1 MESLPVE
8 VPRTAL
14 YDLTALFVPPET
26 PTGTV
31 IELVIVIEDERI
43 NVREFG
49 AYLSLADRVYGR
61 MTRAGLMSYSHR
73 TYGQLEISEIRKNS
87 IELYIKEVISGF
99 QDATPLVILWLFLKH
114 LPSAIKTLSESSKNF
129 ADAFKS
135 YEEAS
140 LARENRKRLRAEI
153 RQDEELQKLGDRRL
167 NQVVVLLDAL
177 QAHEGRRLAA
187 PVRFAQKYVKSLIL
201 RIRKDQ

>member
-14 YDLTALFVPPET
+14 HDLTALFVPPET

-31 IELVIVIEDERI
+31 VELVIAIEDKRI

-49 AYLSLADRVYGR
+49 ACLSLADRIYGR
-61 MTRAGLMSYSHR
+61 MTHLGLMSYSHR

-99 QDATPLVILWLFLKH
+99 QDATPLVMLWLFLKH

-140 LARENRKRLRAEI
+140 LARENRRRLRAGI
-153 RQDEELQKLGDRRL
+153 RQDKD
-167 NQVVVLLDAL
+167 
-177 QAHEGRRLAA
+177 
-187 PVRFAQKYVKSLIL
+187 YKS
-201 RIRKDQ
+201 

>member
-31 IELVIVIEDERI
+31 VELVIVVEEERI

-61 MTRAGLMSYSHR
+61 MNRAGLMSYAHR
-73 TYGQLEISEIRKNS
+73 TYGQLEISEIRRNS

-99 QDATPLVILWLFLKH
+99 QDATPIVILWLFLKH
-114 LPSAIKTLSESSKNF
+114 LPSAIKILSESSKNF

-187 PVRFAQKYVKSLIL
+187 PVRFARKYVKTLVL

>member
-1 MESLPVE
+1 MESLPVK

-14 YDLTALFVPPET
+14 HDLTALFVPPET

-31 IELVIVIEDERI
+31 VELVIAIEDERV

-73 TYGQLEISEIRKNS
+73 PYGQLEISEIRKNS

-99 QDATPLVILWLFLKH
+99 QDATLLVILWLFLRH
-114 LPSAIKTLSESSKNF
+114 LPSALKTLSESPKILQMPL
-129 ADAFKS
+129 KVM
-135 YEEAS
+135 
-140 LARENRKRLRAEI
+140 KR
-153 RQDEELQKLGDRRL
+153 
-167 NQVVVLLDAL
+167 
-177 QAHEGRRLAA
+177 HH
-187 PVRFAQKYVKSLIL
+187 
-201 RIRKDQ
+201 

>member
-31 IELVIVIEDERI
+31 VELVIVIEDERI
-43 NVREFG
+43 NVRELG

-61 MTRAGLMSYSHR
+61 MTRAGLMSYAHR

-87 IELYIKEVISGF
+87 IELNIKEVIVFSVF
-99 QDATPLVILWLFLKH
+99 
-114 LPSAIKTLSESSKNF
+114 
-129 ADAFKS
+129 
-135 YEEAS
+135 
-140 LARENRKRLRAEI
+140 
-153 RQDEELQKLGDRRL
+153 
-167 NQVVVLLDAL
+167 
-177 QAHEGRRLAA
+177 RLASGWKEPA
-187 PVRFAQKYVKSLIL
+187 NIL
-201 RIRKDQ
+201 SGITTAASREGTIDTRDFDDLKTTPQGRNFVEHELPPKDTK